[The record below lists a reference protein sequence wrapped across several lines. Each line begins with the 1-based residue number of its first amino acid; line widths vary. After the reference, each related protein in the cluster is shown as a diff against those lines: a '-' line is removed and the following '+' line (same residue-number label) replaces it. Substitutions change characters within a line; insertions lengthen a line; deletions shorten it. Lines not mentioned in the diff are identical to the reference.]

1 MISPQRRREV
11 IDALRRG
18 TVPQQ
23 CLDALAVGLD
33 RIAPAIDEEL
43 RFVASGSAGF
53 KAIRGEYGSGKTF
66 AVRWLAERARRAGFR
81 KAMPGGIGAGGSFSA
96 LGATRGM
103 TGPQDC
109 PPYLSGARGSP
120 HNRHPAGDRG
130 RLAEI
135 PFRNPSTSGVRQ
147 IPAGP
152 WVQSPLG
159 SGGIYPTAAQ

>member
-23 CLDALAVGLD
+23 GLDAPPVGLD

-66 AVRWLAERARRAGFR
+66 AVRWLAERARRAGFATSEVQISEGETPLHHLETVYR
-81 KAMPGGIGAGGSFSA
+81 RLVERLATSDVQQGALRTVLERWGFA
-96 LGATRGM
+96 LEEDVLA
-103 TGPQDC
+103 
-109 PPYLSGARGSP
+109 
-120 HNRHPAGDRG
+120 AGDV
-130 RLAEI
+130 AEHDEQELQ
-135 PFRNPSTSGVRQ
+135 RRVD
-147 IPAGP
+147 
-152 WVQSPLG
+152 
-159 SGGIYPTAAQ
+159 